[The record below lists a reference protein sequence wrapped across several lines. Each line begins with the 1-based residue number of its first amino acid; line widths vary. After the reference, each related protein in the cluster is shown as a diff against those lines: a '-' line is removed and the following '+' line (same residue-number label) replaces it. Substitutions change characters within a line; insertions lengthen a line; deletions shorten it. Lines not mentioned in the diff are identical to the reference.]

1 MMAEWLAFATVMVI
15 GQFSPGPDMLLL
27 TRTSLVEGLKAGW
40 LMVLGIVSGLLLH
53 ATLAIGGIVAVIGQG
68 GVFAMG
74 MRWLAAGY
82 LGWLAWG
89 LIQKDKGTEEVVISK
104 RSPYLRGLFCNLL
117 NPKVMVFLATVTAP
131 FLSGSHPTWWPYA
144 LWFTILA
151 EGLFFWGAWVWLLQI
166 KKVRTA
172 YQKAGRTLDLLFA
185 VTLLG
190 LAVSLLRPF

>member
-89 LIQKDKGTEEVVISK
+89 LIQKDKG
-104 RSPYLRGLFCNLL
+104 
-117 NPKVMVFLATVTAP
+117 
-131 FLSGSHPTWWPYA
+131 LSLIH
-144 LWFTILA
+144 I
-151 EGLFFWGAWVWLLQI
+151 
-166 KKVRTA
+166 
-172 YQKAGRTLDLLFA
+172 
-185 VTLLG
+185 
-190 LAVSLLRPF
+190 